1 MTPVRPPHHRPLTE
15 PEAGLIELGEL
26 SPGSAPEPQPRR
38 RPIRPVDIRR
48 YGLAAGV
55 VLCLLALAGSAR
67 PGPGGPPVLWQ
78 MTAPDGQFV
87 LASDAVY
94 VMEPLGGT
102 TITRYEAANG
112 RQRWTRIMPRITA
125 WLSTDIPGVL
135 LLPEVGQTNL
145 VQTVTETLALDA
157 ADGTELWRRPGEAS
171 ATAGG
176 TVLTTEWDIKGERVS
191 RLRLIRTADGAT
203 VWDFRPD
210 TPASGWTTLGPDP
223 ARPDRIATVTGPG
236 HLEVR
241 RFADGSLVTAGT
253 VPWLVPTAENHDDF
267 AYVSGADD
275 LLFVSRAQDGVQDI
289 LAYRANTLER
299 LWQVRST
306 TGYGMFDCGP
316 VICVGSDSGVDA
328 RDPATGKVMWQADGV
343 DWARPLTGGRLLGQG
358 REYGRSVLIDDRTG
372 RVLQDLGAAENVL
385 EPEPGRLLI
394 VGHTRSAPFGTKISE
409 LDDRGRLRPRAF
421 VGLVSDQGCQ
431 AAGRYLACVGPG
443 GQLTVRD
450 LG

>member
-1 MTPVRPPHHRPLTE
+1 MTPARQ
-15 PEAGLIELGEL
+15 AGVIELGEL
-26 SPGSAPEPQPRR
+26 PPGSAAEPEPRR
-38 RPIRPVDIRR
+38 RPIRPADIRR
-48 YGLAAGV
+48 YGLMAGV
-55 VLCLLALAGSAR
+55 ILCLLALAGSIR

-78 MTAPDGQFV
+78 MTAPEGQFV
-87 LASDAVY
+87 LAGDTLY
-94 VMEPLGGT
+94 VLEPSGGT
-102 TITRYEAANG
+102 TITRYEAATG
-112 RQRWTRIMPRITA
+112 RQRWTRTMPRITA
-125 WLSTDIPGVL
+125 WLSTDAPGVL
-135 LLPEVGQTNL
+135 LLPQVGQTNL
-145 VQTVTETLALDA
+145 VQTVTETLALNA
-157 ADGTELWRRPGEAS
+157 ADGSDLWRRPGEVTL
-171 ATAGG
+171 TADR
-176 TVLTTEWDIKGERVS
+176 TLLTAEWDGQGERIS
-191 RLRLIRTADGAT
+191 HLRLVRTGDGTT

-210 TPASGWTTLGPDP
+210 TPASGWTTLGTDP
-223 ARPDRIATVTGPG
+223 VHPDRLVTVTGQG

-253 VPWLVPTAENHDDF
+253 VPWLVPTAENDDDF
-267 AYVSGADD
+267 AYVFGADD
-275 LLFVSRAQDGVQDI
+275 LLFVSRTQDGVQDI

-358 REYGRSVLIDDRTG
+358 RQYGRSVLIDDRTG
-372 RVLQDLGAAENVL
+372 RVLQDLGSTQNVL

-394 VGHTRSAPFGTKISE
+394 VGHTRSAPFGMKVSE
-409 LDDRGRLRPRAF
+409 LDDRGRLAPRAF
-421 VGLVSDQGCQ
+421 VGLVGDQGCQ
-431 AAGRYLACVGPG
+431 ASGRLLACVAPG